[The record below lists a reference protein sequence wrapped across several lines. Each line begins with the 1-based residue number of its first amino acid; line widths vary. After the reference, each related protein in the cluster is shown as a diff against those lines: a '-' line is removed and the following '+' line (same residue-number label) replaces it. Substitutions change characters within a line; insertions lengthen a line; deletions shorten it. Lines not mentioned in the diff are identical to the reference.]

1 MDAARNTMV
10 CAIEFSKRSSVVG
23 NESALE
29 QKNIQLGARIHELEL
44 KCAKLEGSLPR
55 GRESSL
61 LKQKQKTGVSKKTL
75 PTVLPK
81 LLSKPATQALSTRAS
96 GKENVAQS
104 KNNDSR

>member
-61 LKQKQKTGVSKKTL
+61 LKQKQKTCFKEDISNSFA
-75 PTVLPK
+75 
-81 LLSKPATQALSTRAS
+81 LSKPATQALSTRAS